1 MAILGTKGMKSGA
14 SRLKTGVSGMVRD
27 GVGTTLKNNW
37 RPIMS
42 RTPGAA
48 NLYQAGSALNSVR
61 RALAPKRL
69 GGAEG
74 IGSRSV
80 NAGKAAFQGLM
91 ASDPTMA
98 LYPYAHSSYMV
109 NLSNNN

>member
-1 MAILGTKGMKSGA
+1 MG
-14 SRLKTGVSGMVRD
+14 
-27 GVGTTLKNNW
+27 GTTLKNNW

-42 RTPGAA
+42 HIPGTA
-48 NLYQAGSALNSVR
+48 NLYQAGRALNSAR
-61 RALAPKRL
+61 KALAPKRL

-80 NAGKAAFQGLM
+80 NAGQAAFRGLL
-91 ASDPTMA
+91 ASDPIMA
-98 LYPYAHSSYMV
+98 LYPYAHSSYII